1 MSLYCTFF
9 IAVLADIVGNLH
21 GAVTKIECQRAVNSL
36 VEKDLVTA
44 KLYGKQ
50 AIYVVRQDSIDA
62 ATPEE
67 LAAVDKQL
75 AELQSKIAESKSRN
89 KQLSS
94 KLSALSS
101 SMTTEQIIAKLDQST
116 TKNEQA
122 EQHLSLLRGGTQL
135 VMPEEKQRVAK
146 EMEYYR
152 KMWMQRRRLF
162 KDMFATV
169 TENLP
174 GKPKDLLDELDIDV
188 QDPVD
193 ININPRD
200 LAQA

>member
-1 MSLYCTFF
+1 MFVLRCRHSLMEATAGAESVEVIAHADCLEFNPPMIVFMAALPTTFGSGCF
-9 IAVLADIVGNLH
+9 KSEKLVLDYLVKQNRPYSTTDIVGNLH

-94 KLSALSS
+94 S
-101 SMTTEQIIAKLDQST
+101 
-116 TKNEQA
+116 
-122 EQHLSLLRGGTQL
+122 
-135 VMPEEKQRVAK
+135 RV
-146 EMEYYR
+146 
-152 KMWMQRRRLF
+152 
-162 KDMFATV
+162 
-169 TENLP
+169 
-174 GKPKDLLDELDIDV
+174 
-188 QDPVD
+188 
-193 ININPRD
+193 
-200 LAQA
+200 